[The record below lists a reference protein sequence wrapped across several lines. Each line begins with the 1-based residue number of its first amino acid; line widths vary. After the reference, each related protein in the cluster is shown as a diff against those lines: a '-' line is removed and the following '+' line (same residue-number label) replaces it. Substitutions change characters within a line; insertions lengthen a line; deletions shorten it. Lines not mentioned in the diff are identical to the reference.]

1 MITTY
6 WHGHQLSLVF
16 SLVQKLTTDSSQL
29 TIPAVLIFAWLIY
42 NGFPRQGKV
51 LLSDLSR
58 SQVFRM
64 VEVLEQGVQVLLPD
78 LSRRQ
83 VIGMI
88 EVLKQSLQV
97 LLSKSKVL
105 LSDLSR
111 SRDIRMIWGFE
122 TRFAQEVFD
131 YVQSSEKNESTN
143 KLLALM
149 SISSDW

>member
-1 MITTY
+1 
-6 WHGHQLSLVF
+6 
-16 SLVQKLTTDSSQL
+16 
-29 TIPAVLIFAWLIY
+29 
-42 NGFPRQGKV
+42 
-51 LLSDLSR
+51 
-58 SQVFRM
+58 M

-111 SRDIRMIWGFE
+111 SRGIRMIWGFG